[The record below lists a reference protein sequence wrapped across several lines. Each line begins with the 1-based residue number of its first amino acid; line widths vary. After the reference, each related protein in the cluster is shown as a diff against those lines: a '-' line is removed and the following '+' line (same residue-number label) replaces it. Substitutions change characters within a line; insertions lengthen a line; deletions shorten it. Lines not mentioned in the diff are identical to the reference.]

1 LKNISVETPD
11 LTKFGNNVVNIIR
24 TDTTKEAGISLQFSD
39 IFNKALAKES
49 FYYEIFSSEENNWL
63 LDRST
68 NIKYKPDLFVSSIA
82 FTEPKPS
89 KLKSSNR
96 SAIPY
101 FNEFVKFIFEAKI
114 VKISHDH
121 LGKLIYYLKLM
132 NNVQPVSYGIIFN
145 TSNFYFMESRG
156 GSISRIEE
164 GTFSSPGA
172 YEYILFTIKNSR
184 IPIIELY
191 DQALNH
197 FSNILSLNTSERPF
211 TFIGSGKYGKVF
223 SCVVNGS
230 NANSLKL
237 VKLGSDGNSM
247 DFEEIQTE
255 LESFEAVY
263 KLGNYNIYIII
274 NFTY

>member
-1 LKNISVETPD
+1 
-11 LTKFGNNVVNIIR
+11 
-24 TDTTKEAGISLQFSD
+24 
-39 IFNKALAKES
+39 
-49 FYYEIFSSEENNWL
+49 
-63 LDRST
+63 
-68 NIKYKPDLFVSSIA
+68 
-82 FTEPKPS
+82 
-89 KLKSSNR
+89 
-96 SAIPY
+96 
-101 FNEFVKFIFEAKI
+101 
-114 VKISHDH
+114 
-121 LGKLIYYLKLM
+121 
-132 NNVQPVSYGIIFN
+132 
-145 TSNFYFMESRG
+145 MESRG

-223 SCVVNGS
+223 SCVVNG

-237 VKLGSDGNSM
+237 VKLGSDENSM
-247 DFEEIQTE
+247 DFEEVQTE

-274 NFTY
+274 YFTH